1 MNNSRI
7 EWTDHTFNGW
17 IGCTKVSSACR
28 NCYAENIAINKG
40 LLQEWGAGSPRKKTS
55 PKNWIKPFAWNQKA
69 RNEGTPARVF
79 CSSMADVFDD
89 EISDNWRREL
99 FVLIELTRFLD
110 WQILTKRPHLI
121 EPQLRRIGYWDK
133 LPLANVWMGATAE
146 DQSCFDERWPHL
158 RSIPAHV
165 RFISYEP
172 ALGPLILPESVQ
184 GELDWLIAGGE
195 TVRKK
200 NESRLS
206 DPSWFRSVR
215 DQCENLGI
223 AYFFKQWGNDL
234 VMEDG
239 VRQWVG
245 KTARLYRETHHLLDG
260 QVHQNFPVH
269 TLDRLNATTEG
280 GMENEE
286 RV

>member
-1 MNNSRI
+1 HCFLSATGGKHNGIQIPKNRLKPHPAQPVKSRYVTCKIIMNNSRI

-133 LPLANVWMGATAE
+133 LPLAN
-146 DQSCFDERWPHL
+146 
-158 RSIPAHV
+158 
-165 RFISYEP
+165 
-172 ALGPLILPESVQ
+172 
-184 GELDWLIAGGE
+184 
-195 TVRKK
+195 
-200 NESRLS
+200 
-206 DPSWFRSVR
+206 
-215 DQCENLGI
+215 
-223 AYFFKQWGNDL
+223 
-234 VMEDG
+234 
-239 VRQWVG
+239 
-245 KTARLYRETHHLLDG
+245 
-260 QVHQNFPVH
+260 
-269 TLDRLNATTEG
+269 
-280 GMENEE
+280 
-286 RV
+286 